1 MLRICIQNKWKYLQD
16 IAKLTQE
23 EAKDQLLK
31 SVEQDITSE
40 KAALIRDLTQKAK
53 DEALKN
59 GKRNSCLCYSK
70 MCSRSFSWNN
80 SINSCTYQMMIWKV
94 E

>member
-1 MLRICIQNKWKYLQD
+1 MKVLQD

-59 GKRNSCLCYSK
+59 SKNILQSKQKNLKKNGIIMKLLVVFKRYG
-70 MCSRSFSWNN
+70 
-80 SINSCTYQMMIWKV
+80 I
-94 E
+94 